1 MKLKVLF
8 LLNCESSKYIA
19 KLFSLSI
26 FTLLSQCLHN
36 PLIHLSLDDAFY
48 IKKSRVTLY
57 FCPLKALANRAS
69 PSDVISFHLAPHLD
83 HH

>member
-26 FTLLSQCLHN
+26 YLLIEGLKLENGILKEVGSNESNLEYAG
-36 PLIHLSLDDAFY
+36 LSEGISSKYQTNNA
-48 IKKSRVTLY
+48 R
-57 FCPLKALANRAS
+57 
-69 PSDVISFHLAPHLD
+69 VISYIY
-83 HH
+83 